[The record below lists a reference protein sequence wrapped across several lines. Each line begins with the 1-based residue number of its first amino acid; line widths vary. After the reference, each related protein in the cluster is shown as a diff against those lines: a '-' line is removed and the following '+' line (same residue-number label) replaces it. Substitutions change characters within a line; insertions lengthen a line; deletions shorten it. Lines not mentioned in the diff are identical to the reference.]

1 MSKENSG
8 NRKVRTRGGRPKG
21 SRNRKTIV
29 KEIANYQH
37 TLRENGKRVL
47 RSTFELVLQ
56 RLREKT
62 LKDGNSRA
70 WDELH
75 RLMKKFE
82 PHNTLE
88 SVGVLVAPAE
98 MTPEEWIARAE
109 EENKHREPPI
119 GVSRSNTTPSRH

>member
-37 TLRENGKRVL
+37 TVRENGKCVR
-47 RSTFELVLQ
+47 RSTLELILQ

-62 LKDGNSRA
+62 LKDRDPGA
-70 WDELH
+70 WDEYY
-75 RLMKKFE
+75 RLIKIFE
-82 PHNTLE
+82 PQNTLE
-88 SVGVLVAPAE
+88 GVGVLVAPAQI
-98 MTPEEWIARAE
+98 TPEEWIARAE
-109 EENKHREPPI
+109 EENKHRKPPI
-119 GVSRSNTTPSRH
+119 GVSRRKTTPDRH

>member
-37 TLRENGKRVL
+37 TVRENGKRVL

-75 RLMKKFE
+75 RLIKIFE
-82 PHNTLE
+82 PQNTLE
-88 SVGVLVAPAE
+88 GVGVLVAPAQI
-98 MTPEEWIARAE
+98 TQEEWIARAE
-109 EENKHREPPI
+109 EDNKHCKPPAGYRENLNHEPDE
-119 GVSRSNTTPSRH
+119 

>member
-47 RSTFELVLQ
+47 RSTLVLILQ

-62 LKDGNSRA
+62 LKDRDPGA
-70 WDELH
+70 WDEFY

-82 PHNTLE
+82 PQNTLE
-88 SVGVLVAPAE
+88 GVGVLVAPAPI
-98 MTPEEWIARAE
+98 TQKEWIARAE
-109 EENKHREPPI
+109 EENKHCKPPAGYRKNLNHEPDE
-119 GVSRSNTTPSRH
+119 